1 MPICVP
7 IDRIL
12 TEDSSSA
19 RNYLAYHRYVHGIKC
34 IEVCVDLGFRGSKGS
49 YQKWAGQLGDQSW
62 TFERALPYFQKSV
75 NFTPPNIEKLGLGAD
90 VNYDPSAFSA
100 SGGPLHV
107 SYSNYYQPLSSGFV
121 KGLQAIGLANIPGL
135 NSGNLIGYAH
145 GTSTIDPQAET
156 RSTSES
162 SFLQEALRKTS
173 LQVYQ
178 HTIARNV
185 VFGVNKTATG
195 VNVTTGSFPST
206 GSRTYVLNAR
216 KEVILSAGAVSEP

>member
-1 MPICVP
+1 MESSVLNFAL
-7 IDRIL
+7 IL
-12 TEDSSSA
+12 TLEA
-19 RNYLAYHRYVHGIKC
+19 AK
-34 IEVCVDLGFRGSKGS
+34 DLTKN
-49 YQKWAGQLGDQSW
+49 GQTCWVTRVGLLDGLCHI
-62 TFERALPYFQKSV
+62 FKSV

-107 SYSNYYQPLSSGFV
+107 SYSNYYQPLSSGFI

-145 GTSTIDPQAET
+145 GTSTINPQAET

-216 KEVILSAGAVSEP
+216 KDVILSAGAVSEP